1 VRFTKENGTEETEMD
16 LVLKFGLMEQDTKV
30 KLENL
35 KFEITINQGE
45 WKNNKAHGKGKFWHV
60 DGDIFEGQW
69 ADDKANGYGV
79 YLHVNGAK
87 YEGQWK
93 NDLQDG
99 YGIETWADGSRYEG
113 YYKEGKKHGEGNCY
127 VRFS

>member
-1 VRFTKENGTEETEMD
+1 MVKANSGM
-16 LVLKFGLMEQDTKV
+16 LMEIFLKV
-30 KLENL
+30 KHR
-35 KFEITINQGE
+35 INSSLNF
-45 WKNNKAHGKGKFWHV
+45 KL
-60 DGDIFEGQW
+60 GQW

-113 YYKEGKKHGEGNCY
+113 YYEAGKKHGTGNE
-127 VRFS
+127 F